1 MDAEQRAEIR
11 GAFALNG
18 FPNEMIPVG
27 QSTGVER
34 EYRFPAVGGE
44 RSNKAALYADDL
56 LVY

>member
-27 QSTGVER
+27 QSTGVMR